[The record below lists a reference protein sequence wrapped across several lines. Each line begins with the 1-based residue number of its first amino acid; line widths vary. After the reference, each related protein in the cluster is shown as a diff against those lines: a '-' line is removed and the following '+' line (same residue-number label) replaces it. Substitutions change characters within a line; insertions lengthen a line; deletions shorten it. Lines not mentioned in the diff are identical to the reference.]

1 MILEEIRVRVAD
13 WAVARGPSTVVTLGL
28 GSCVA
33 IVLHAA
39 ETQVGGL
46 AHVLLPDE
54 SLSRERGNPAK
65 FATTAVP
72 KLLGEMATHGARGRI
87 VAKLV
92 GGASMF
98 GALLPPGGTN
108 MGERNAEAA
117 RQALAKAGVPIVA
130 EDVGGDFGRSVYLH
144 VATGRVRVRAL
155 RRGEYDL

>member
-1 MILEEIRVRVAD
+1 MKVAD
-13 WAVARGPSTVVTLGL
+13 LAVARGPATVATLGL

-33 IVLHAA
+33 IVLHAPEA
-39 ETQVGGL
+39 QVGGM

-54 SLSRERGNPAK
+54 SLARERSNPAK

-72 KLLGEMATHGARGRI
+72 KLLAEMVARGARGRI

-98 GALLPPGGTN
+98 GALLPPGGVN
-108 MGERNAEAA
+108 MGERNAAAA
-117 RQALAKAGVPIVA
+117 RQALAKANLPLVA

-144 VATGRVRVRAL
+144 VATGRLRIRAL

>member
-1 MILEEIRVRVAD
+1 MILEEIRVKVAD
-13 WAVARGPSTVVTLGL
+13 MAVASGPATVATLGL

-33 IVLHAA
+33 IILHAPDA
-39 ETQVGGL
+39 QVGGM

-54 SLSRERGNPAK
+54 SLARERGNPAK

-72 KLLGEMATHGARGRI
+72 KLLAEMLARGARGRI

-98 GALLPPGGTN
+98 GSLLPAGGGN
-108 MGERNAEAA
+108 MGERNAAAA
-117 RQALAKAGVPIVA
+117 RQALAKANLPLVA

-144 VATGRVRVRAL
+144 VATGRLRVRAL